1 MRMKKTKCLNNK
13 EEKTMAVSMAVVP
26 LLKGNAAKSIIDD
39 FKASQIQNYSDIER
53 KKTNDAVAKILKQRT
68 HSKNK

>member
-1 MRMKKTKCLNNK
+1 
-13 EEKTMAVSMAVVP
+13 MAVSMAVVP